1 MGGPNLLNHSTLS
14 GSFFVGVDVAKDSV
28 EVCVVAS
35 DKTIVERKRLARS
48 SAALEDYARRL
59 NELGVEA
66 LVLEASGGLERLP
79 AAVFGAAGVAVSIKN
94 PAQAR
99 HYALA
104 GGHLEK
110 SDRVD
115 ALVLAKW
122 AAEARPQPTPLPDAA
137 TAELAQVLR
146 RRTQLVGLRAI
157 ERTRLRGEL
166 EAFCRRSVE
175 QAIAALSGLIEQL
188 EAEIKR
194 RLQACEQLARR
205 EMLLRTAPG
214 VGPRTAWTL
223 LALLPE
229 LGGGRGRPMAKLA
242 GVAPLLCQS
251 GKWRG
256 RVKIQGGRAA
266 VRKALYMAALAAIR
280 SNAAFGGFYE
290 RLRARGK
297 APKAAQIA
305 VARKLLVTLDA
316 MLARNV
322 AFDPAHAL
330 SSRA

>member
-14 GSFFVGVDVAKDSV
+14 GPFFVGVDVAKDSV

-137 TAELAQVLR
+137 TAE
-146 RRTQLVGLRAI
+146 
-157 ERTRLRGEL
+157 
-166 EAFCRRSVE
+166 
-175 QAIAALSGLIEQL
+175 
-188 EAEIKR
+188 
-194 RLQACEQLARR
+194 LARR